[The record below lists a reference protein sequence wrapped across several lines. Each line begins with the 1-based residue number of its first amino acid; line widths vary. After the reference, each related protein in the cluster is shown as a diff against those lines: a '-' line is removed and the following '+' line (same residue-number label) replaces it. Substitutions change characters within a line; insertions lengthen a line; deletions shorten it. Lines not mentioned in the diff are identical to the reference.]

1 MTSVTELA
9 AIDEVIPE
17 VSTTDGPNLSAESQ
31 SLSADHSNPANLWGI
46 LLADSSK
53 HSGLSGSIL
62 TDDTKLSDFSESIL
76 TDDSTLSDL
85 PESPTTNSSNF
96 SDLPES
102 QFTKDTCHSDSHIH
116 LETLPAELRVQ
127 ILDILDLEGLEALV
141 RASPVYHDQYLLDRK
156 RLLFACLKIT
166 LGNMFIDACAVQV
179 TSSLSFRRARSMDT
193 ISSFVQSLRKKR
205 APPPDATQIKAFTLN
220 DTIDMVTFYR
230 FVLKPFARHY
240 SEWALSNLAK
250 EPETSHAKINEPP
263 SITEEHRIIR
273 ALYRFQLFCNLLG
286 TGPHKHMDKI
296 DIFEPWLK
304 FESHEVLMM
313 LESLY
318 EPWELEEINCV
329 NVFAQIKGLE
339 VLKSVTWDFHETN
352 PKFADQN
359 RPPTPQGAFDIKTNR
374 GQPMIDY
381 EDSYLIGLITQGLDH
396 LQKIFFEIQDHSRL
410 VAIMEESL
418 ILRTSMFICASGLG
432 ALDYLTQDDRRIVAP
447 SERDKREERR
457 EPLPFRGDK
466 VDESDGAYP
475 PLAWTLL
482 WKGTY
487 SNMFGN
493 YIPNEIPMWGYV
505 MWDAARLER
514 TGAKEVLLRQFV
526 SSFWDEDQ
534 DPRDQ
539 REFL

>member
-17 VSTTDGPNLSAESQ
+17 VSTTDGSNLSAESQ

-46 LLADSSK
+46 LLADSSE

-76 TDDSTLSDL
+76 TDDSNLSDL

-96 SDLPES
+96 SDLRES

-127 ILDILDLEGLEALV
+127 ILDLLDLEGLEALV

-166 LGNMFIDACAVQV
+166 LGNMFIDACAVQE

-286 TGPHKHMDKI
+286 TGPHKHTDKI
-296 DIFEPWLK
+296 DIFEPWIK

-359 RPPTPQGAFDIKTNR
+359 RPPTPQGAFDIKN
-374 GQPMIDY
+374 Y

-410 VAIMEESL
+410 VAVMEESL
-418 ILRTSMFICASGLG
+418 ILRTSTFICASGLG

-447 SERDKREERR
+447 SERDEREERR

-493 YIPNEIPMWGYV
+493 YIPDEIPKWGYV

>member
-1 MTSVTELA
+1 MTSVAELA

-17 VSTTDGPNLSAESQ
+17 VSTTDGSNLSAESQ
-31 SLSADHSNPANLWGI
+31 SLSGHHSNPTNLWGI

-76 TDDSTLSDL
+76 TDDSNLSDL

-102 QFTKDTCHSDSHIH
+102 QFTKGTCHSDSHIH

-127 ILDILDLEGLEALV
+127 ILDLLDLEGLEALV

-166 LGNMFIDACAVQV
+166 LGNMFIDACAVQE
-179 TSSLSFRRARSMDT
+179 TSSLSFRRTRSMDT

-286 TGPHKHMDKI
+286 TGPHQHMDKI

-359 RPPTPQGAFDIKTNR
+359 RPPTPQGAFDIKSK
-374 GQPMIDY
+374 P
-381 EDSYLIGLITQGLDH
+381 LDVQ
-396 LQKIFFEIQDHSRL
+396 L
-410 VAIMEESL
+410 
-418 ILRTSMFICASGLG
+418 C
-432 ALDYLTQDDRRIVAP
+432 
-447 SERDKREERR
+447 
-457 EPLPFRGDK
+457 
-466 VDESDGAYP
+466 
-475 PLAWTLL
+475 
-482 WKGTY
+482 
-487 SNMFGN
+487 
-493 YIPNEIPMWGYV
+493 GYV
-505 MWDAARLER
+505 ML
-514 TGAKEVLLRQFV
+514 
-526 SSFWDEDQ
+526 
-534 DPRDQ
+534 
-539 REFL
+539 